1 VATGMLLRTEYP
13 FTLPYGYVDGRGDI
27 HRQGIMH
34 LATALDEVEPLGD
47 PRVRANE
54 AYLGILVLSRVIV
67 RLGDLAPVGP
77 AVIERL
83 FSADFAYLQELYIR
97 VNELPGEVVETHCP
111 SCGSRFALDL
121 AGARTP
127 EEAR

>member
-1 VATGMLLRTEYP
+1 VATGTLLRTEYP
-13 FTLPYGYVDGRGDI
+13 FTLPRGYVDERGDV
-27 HRQGIMH
+27 HRQGLMR

-54 AYLGILVLSRVIV
+54 AYLGILVLSRVIA

-77 AVIERL
+77 AVVERL
-83 FSADFAYLQELYIR
+83 FAADFTYLQELYIR
-97 VNELPGEVVETHCP
+97 VNELPGEVIETHCP
-111 SCGSRFALDL
+111 SCGTRFALDL
-121 AGARTP
+121 TAAQSP